1 MKPMKGIKPF
11 VILLSLV
18 LIASMVMSS
27 VAQVT
32 GSDNPRKPDKQNP
45 VTATD
50 VDLVKKTTV
59 KPLGPSI
66 APPGQEK
73 KKVKAIATGVLG
85 EQVSGD
91 RYAVVVG
98 ISDYPGEPNDLSYCD
113 DDANEMYDVLTEV
126 YGFTDDNV
134 ALLLD
139 LDATRE
145 AVLTAI
151 EDIPADAGE
160 VVFFFSGHGM
170 RGVANDGDKERWD
183 EAIVTHDGASIVP
196 IWDGELKGAFSRFTT
211 SRIVF
216 VFDTCLAGGM
226 KKDLEAPGRFIA
238 MATTERGLA
247 YESDYWGGGH
257 GEFSYYFV
265 EQGMHDGNADVY
277 DHDDDEMTADVT
289 MEEAFDYAKTSCER
303 DKPTVGDYF
312 ENDLLL

>member
-45 VTATD
+45 VTAKD

-66 APPGQEK
+66 TPPGQEK
-73 KKVKAIATGVLG
+73 KKVEAIATGVLG
-85 EQVSGD
+85 EKVSDD

-98 ISDYPGEPNDLSYCD
+98 ISDYPGELSDLNYCD

-126 YGFTDDNV
+126 YGFTNDNV
-134 ALLLD
+134 TLLLD
-139 LDATRE
+139 LGATRE
-145 AVLTAI
+145 AILNAI
-151 EDIPADAGE
+151 EAIPEDADE
-160 VVFFFSGHGM
+160 VVFSFSGHGM
-170 RGVANDGDKERWD
+170 RGRAEDHDTERWD
-183 EAIVTHDGASIVP
+183 EAIVTHDGVSIVP
-196 IWDGELKGAFSRFTT
+196 IWDGELKDAFSKFTT

-226 KKDLEAPGRFIA
+226 KEDLEAPGRFIA

-247 YESDYWGGGH
+247 YESVEWGGGH

-265 EQGMHDGNADVY
+265 EQGMHEGNADVY
-277 DHDDDEMTADVT
+277 DHDDDAMTADVT
-289 MEEAFDYAKTSCER
+289 MDEAFDYAKTSCVS

>member
-1 MKPMKGIKPF
+1 MKQMKGRKPF
-11 VILLSLV
+11 LMLLSLV

-27 VAQVT
+27 VAYVT
-32 GSDNPRKPDKQNP
+32 GSDNSRKPDKQNP

-50 VDLVKKTTV
+50 VELVKKTTV

-73 KKVKAIATGVLG
+73 KKVTAIATGVLG
-85 EQVSGD
+85 EEVSGT
-91 RYAVVVG
+91 RHAVVVG
-98 ISDYPGEPNDLSYCD
+98 ISDYPGELNDLNFCD

-126 YGFTDDNV
+126 YGFEEDHVTR
-134 ALLLD
+134 LLD

-145 AVLTAI
+145 AILTAI
-151 EDIPADAGE
+151 DKIPADADE

-170 RGVANDGDKERWD
+170 RGRAEDNDEERWD
-183 EAIVTHDGASIVP
+183 EAIVTHVGEDIVP
-196 IWDGELKGAFSRFTT
+196 IWDGELKGAFSEFTN

-216 VFDTCLAGGM
+216 IFDTCLAGGM

-238 MATTERGLA
+238 MATTEHGFA
-247 YESDYWGGGH
+247 IEGAEWGDGH

-265 EQGMHDGNADVY
+265 EEGMRFSYADVY
-277 DHDDDEMTADVT
+277 DHDGESTADVT
-289 MEEAFDYAKTSCER
+289 MEEAFDYAKVSCVR

-312 ENDLLL
+312 VDDLLL

>member
-1 MKPMKGIKPF
+1 MKQMKGRKPF
-11 VILLSLV
+11 LILLSLV

-27 VAQVT
+27 VAYVT

-50 VDLVKKTTV
+50 VELVKKTAV

-85 EQVSGD
+85 EPVLGD

-98 ISDYPGEPNDLSYCD
+98 ISDYPGEGSDLSYCD

-126 YGFTDDNV
+126 YGFTEVN
-134 ALLLD
+134 LLLD
-139 LDATRE
+139 LDATRDNI
-145 AVLTAI
+145 LTAI
-151 EDIPADAGE
+151 AEIPPDAGE

-170 RGVANDGDKERWD
+170 RGRADDNDEERWD
-183 EAIVTHDGASIVP
+183 EAIVTHDGTSIVP
-196 IWDGELKGAFSRFTT
+196 IWDGELKDAFSQFDT

-226 KKDLEAPGRFIA
+226 KEDLEAPGRFIA

-247 YESDYWGGGH
+247 YEDSSWGGGH

-265 EQGMHDGNADVY
+265 EEGMHDGNADVY
-277 DHDDDEMTADVT
+277 DHNGNEINDDVT
-289 MEEAFDYAKTSCER
+289 MDEAFDYAKINCAY

>member
-1 MKPMKGIKPF
+1 MKQMKGRKPF
-11 VILLSLV
+11 LILLSLV

-27 VAQVT
+27 VAYVT
-32 GSDNPRKPDKQNP
+32 VSDNPRKPDKQNP

-50 VDLVKKTTV
+50 VELVKKTTV
-59 KPLGPSI
+59 EPLGPAF

-73 KKVKAIATGVLG
+73 KKVTAIATGVLG
-85 EQVSGD
+85 DLVSGE

-98 ISDYPGEPNDLSYCD
+98 ISDYPGDGSDLNYCD
-113 DDANEMYDVLTEV
+113 DDANEMHDVLTGV
-126 YGFTDDNV
+126 YGFEEDHVTR
-134 ALLLD
+134 LLD

-145 AVLTAI
+145 AILTAI
-151 EDIPADAGE
+151 YEIPEDAGE

-170 RGVANDGDKERWD
+170 NGVAEDGDKERWD
-183 EAIVTHDGASIVP
+183 EAIVTHNGDTEFVP
-196 IWDGELKGAFSRFTT
+196 IWDGELRDAFLRFDT

-216 VFDTCLAGGM
+216 IFDTCLAGGM

-238 MATTERGLA
+238 MATTERGYA
-247 YESDYWGGGH
+247 IEGTEWGGGH

-265 EQGMHDGNADVY
+265 EQGMRFGYADVY
-277 DHDDDEMTADVT
+277 DHDGEPTADVT
-289 MEEAFDYAKTSCER
+289 MEEAFDYAKTSCAY

>member
-1 MKPMKGIKPF
+1 MKQMKGRKPF
-11 VILLSLV
+11 LILLSLV

-27 VAQVT
+27 VAYVT

-50 VDLVKKTTV
+50 VELVKKTTV
-59 KPLGPSI
+59 KPLGPPN
-66 APPGQEK
+66 APPGQEN
-73 KKVKAIATGVLG
+73 KKVKGIATGVFG
-85 EQVSGD
+85 DMVSGD

-98 ISDYPGEPNDLSYCD
+98 ISDYPGESSDLSYCD
-113 DDANEMYDVLTEV
+113 VDANEMYDVLTEV
-126 YGFTDDNV
+126 YGFTEVNR
-134 ALLLD
+134 LLD

-145 AVLTAI
+145 AILTAI
-151 EDIPADAGE
+151 DDIPEDAGE

-170 RGVANDGDKERWD
+170 RGVANAGDKEKWD
-183 EAIVTHDGASIVP
+183 EAIVTHNGTHIVP
-196 IWDGELKGAFSRFTT
+196 IWDGELKGAFSEFET

-247 YESDYWGGGH
+247 YEDSIWGGGH

-265 EQGMHDGNADVY
+265 EEGMHDGNADVY
-277 DHDDDEMTADVT
+277 DHNNNGKMDDVT
-289 MEEAFDYAKTSCER
+289 MEEAFDYAKINCAY